1 MISTRLHIARCIC
14 GVLVAILTTVAF
26 SCICITLYREELR
39 TQMIIATALCSALI
53 AMISITMLLVETA
66 NSVSAT
72 SYGSRKTKT
81 GSVILR
87 FSQPSEIKRVSRK
100 KYRNHLTG
108 FSLHEGTTEQQG
120 GGSTNKENN

>member
-39 TQMIIATALCSALI
+39 TQMIIATALCCALI

-72 SYGSRKTKT
+72 SYGSSETRTE
-81 GSVILR
+81 SVILR
-87 FSQPSEIKRVSRK
+87 FSQPSEKRRTSRK
-100 KYRNHLTG
+100 KYRSHLTG
-108 FSLHEGTTEQQG
+108 FSLQDVTTAQQG
-120 GGSTNKENN
+120 GGSTNQEEK